1 MRTNALILAFLL
13 VAGSAAAQESR
24 SATQPRADYS
34 RDTLMRLFVAASPE
48 EPTVRYRD
56 GGLELRALGATWR
69 AQYLAPLSGSTPG
82 SGWPDPFS
90 LTGTQIA
97 TSQRAWRTRREVNAE
112 LRRIEMTER
121 AKIRVT
127 TR

>member
-1 MRTNALILAFLL
+1 MRTNALLLAFLL
-13 VAGSAAAQESR
+13 VAGSAAAQES
-24 SATQPRADYS
+24 SPRADYS
-34 RDTLMRLFVAASPE
+34 RDTLMRLFVAASPD
-48 EPTVRYRD
+48 EPAVRYRD

-97 TSQRAWRTRREVNAE
+97 TSQRAWRTRREMNRE
-112 LRRIEMTER
+112 LRRIELTER
-121 AKIRVT
+121 ARVSVT